1 MAKYIVVMD
10 SEVHDNATEAENALA
25 SASAVIEKTFSMA
38 LTYEVEATAEQ
49 IAAITG
55 LKYSSLSESD
65 SGIDLQT
72 MNTRH
77 FLYVDNRHMSQAQ
90 AVALGNA
97 NVDPGFSEFEPK
109 YTGTGKTC
117 YLIDSGIQSSH
128 DEFSGSTINNLFTTV
143 DSDYE
148 DYIGHGTYVGSLI
161 NGQNLGLAKDATV
174 HNVKLFDQLASSI
187 TLGNVMNAL
196 DACLVHHNAN
206 NPNDVKVLCA
216 PWITS
221 QNDIIDSKIAEIN
234 SSNIV
239 VVASAGNEGGNVD
252 AYSPAGVQD
261 IITVGAH
268 DTSYQ
273 ITEFT
278 NTPWNGGDA
287 VVSINNFGASVDIF
301 TIGVNVCG
309 AEMGDTNTQYT
320 DGTGTSSSAGIVAGG
335 VLGFIEKH
343 PTLNSNRI
351 KEILIAEGTVKAQT
365 KLTISQAAVDN
376 GMVWDNI
383 NLSLLQV
390 DSGGVNATSEL
401 FNYPSGPVAKVQRG
415 QSITLDLGLNS
426 GASDVSV
433 LSFSP
438 LSPWMTFDESTG
450 ILVADTSSLAESDAP
465 AHYLFGIRG
474 KVDGVTLVEEF
485 AVSVYNTSE
494 DELVEG
500 TNAFYYDTDNTEY
513 DQAQTLDWQLA
524 PIITPSF
531 MPLFNHNSK

>member
-1 MAKYIVVMD
+1 
-10 SEVHDNATEAENALA
+10 
-25 SASAVIEKTFSMA
+25 
-38 LTYEVEATAEQ
+38 
-49 IAAITG
+49 
-55 LKYSSLSESD
+55 
-65 SGIDLQT
+65 
-72 MNTRH
+72 
-77 FLYVDNRHMSQAQ
+77 
-90 AVALGNA
+90 
-97 NVDPGFSEFEPK
+97 
-109 YTGTGKTC
+109 
-117 YLIDSGIQSSH
+117 
-128 DEFSGSTINNLFTTV
+128 
-143 DSDYE
+143 
-148 DYIGHGTYVGSLI
+148 
-161 NGQNLGLAKDATV
+161 
-174 HNVKLFDQLASSI
+174 
-187 TLGNVMNAL
+187 
-196 DACLVHHNAN
+196 
-206 NPNDVKVLCA
+206 
-216 PWITS
+216 
-221 QNDIIDSKIAEIN
+221 
-234 SSNIV
+234 
-239 VVASAGNEGGNVD
+239 
-252 AYSPAGVQD
+252 
-261 IITVGAH
+261 
-268 DTSYQ
+268 
-273 ITEFT
+273 
-278 NTPWNGGDA
+278 
-287 VVSINNFGASVDIF
+287 ASVDIF

-365 KLTISQAAVDN
+365 KLTLSQAAVDN

-485 AVSVYNTSE
+485 AVSV
-494 DELVEG
+494 
-500 TNAFYYDTDNTEY
+500 
-513 DQAQTLDWQLA
+513 
-524 PIITPSF
+524 
-531 MPLFNHNSK
+531 